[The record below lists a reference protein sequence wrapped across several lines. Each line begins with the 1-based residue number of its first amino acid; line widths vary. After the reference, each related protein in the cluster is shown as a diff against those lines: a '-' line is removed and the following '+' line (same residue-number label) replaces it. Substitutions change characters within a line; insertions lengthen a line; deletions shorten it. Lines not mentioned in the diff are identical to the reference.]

1 MYLSLIYNY
10 NKRRKNMDKKNKEAL
25 EVALTN
31 LLNKMEN
38 RKTVKKI
45 LQAKDV
51 KGTYLEEKENVQ
63 NELNEFKIK
72 MASFFEEGR
81 LKVTPYDKLPEFIN
95 KDNVVD
101 LCFALMM
108 TEVFDDI
115 DLLSDVRTLRNV
127 LGKVSGELEEVAN
140 RFIIFLYQEG
150 DGLFSLLKYDEIL
163 EKVVL

>member
-1 MYLSLIYNY
+1 
-10 NKRRKNMDKKNKEAL
+10 MDKKNKEAL